1 MKLVKFSAFAAFIC
15 ASIVSV
21 PLQAQ
26 NIDAV
31 SLSVPYSGV
40 DLSSEEGRAALDQRI
55 AVVVRRVCAYDGSR
69 DLITFQSV
77 RQCRSRSFAEA
88 TRQRDVAIAN
98 YRDLR
103 TRDAELAAR
112 KR

>member
-1 MKLVKFSAFAAFIC
+1 MKLTKYSAFAAC
-15 ASIVSV
+15 VYASIVSV

-26 NIDAV
+26 TIEAV
-31 SLSVPYSGV
+31 SLSVPYSGI
-40 DLSSEEGRAALDQRI
+40 DLSSEEGRAELGQRI
-55 AVVVRRVCAYDGSR
+55 AVAVRRVCADDGSR
-69 DLITFQSV
+69 DLITSRAV
-77 RQCRSRSFAEA
+77 RQCRSRSLAGA

>member
-1 MKLVKFSAFAAFIC
+1 MKLAKFSAFAAIAY

-26 NIDAV
+26 AIEVV
-31 SLSVPYSGV
+31 SQSVPYSDV
-40 DLSSEEGRAALDQRI
+40 DLNSEDGRATLDQRI
-55 AVVVRRVCAYDGSR
+55 AAAVRRVCSDDSSR
-69 DLITFQSV
+69 DLITYRAV
-77 RQCRSRSFAEA
+77 RQCRSHSFAEA